1 MNTLESLLNE
11 IVQDMA
17 RSTTSLQENVN
28 ESRDLLNEALKNGSE
43 EEREAAYARAEE
55 AKKAYA
61 EALENCTR
69 EISNKY
75 SSSLVEA
82 VKLANSEGGDTN
94 PIYSGEIEKYRGM
107 SILHLA
113 AYGFFGDKIE
123 EMLPYFRP
131 QDIKRGSGLK
141 LESELMA
148 AIEEKNIVLRDWL
161 LKNDP
166 DLMYQKKSGSS
177 ALHIACMIKDFETT
191 KDLIKRVTEEKGSDA
206 VKEFVNAVNTY
217 SCTPLFDALV
227 MGSDED
233 PLDNHKM
240 LEFLSLFIKN
250 GVELGKENSGNFIPQ
265 HNLFNA
271 IITSRILEDLDLAAA
286 AVKMLNSGQDIKIDL
301 KKSGIREFFTNESNI
316 QKILLLEDYNVAQK
330 ILALNKIKEALNGPI
345 DQEMI
350 TVTRTEGYRM
360 IQSNSGEITDVMD
373 DNDNTYNIQ
382 TAIQNIITPKL
393 HSVVLSI
400 EDQISKLSETPLSDI
415 AVSEVASGIEHI
427 DIDPNTQVEVS
438 GHSCDEEV
446 IEN

>member
-1 MNTLESLLNE
+1 
-11 IVQDMA
+11 
-17 RSTTSLQENVN
+17 
-28 ESRDLLNEALKNGSE
+28 
-43 EEREAAYARAEE
+43 
-55 AKKAYA
+55 
-61 EALENCTR
+61 
-69 EISNKY
+69 
-75 SSSLVEA
+75 
-82 VKLANSEGGDTN
+82 
-94 PIYSGEIEKYRGM
+94 
-107 SILHLA
+107 
-113 AYGFFGDKIE
+113 
-123 EMLPYFRP
+123 
-131 QDIKRGSGLK
+131 
-141 LESELMA
+141 
-148 AIEEKNIVLRDWL
+148 
-161 LKNDP
+161 
-166 DLMYQKKSGSS
+166 
-177 ALHIACMIKDFETT
+177 MIKDFETT

-217 SCTPLFDALV
+217 GCTPLFDALV

-301 KKSGIREFFTNESNI
+301 KKSGIREFFTNESNM

-330 ILALNKIKEALNGPI
+330 ILGLNKIKEALNGPI